1 MMLADMLSELGHMVD
16 GPYSRLTDAV
26 AAARNGDIQAGVLDV
41 NLGGD
46 SIYTVADILTARC
59 IPFVF
64 VTGYGADS
72 IDRRFADVPVL
83 QKPIERQKLHAAL
96 AGMSRPVEMQER
108 LAAKSA

>member
-1 MMLADMLSELGHMVD
+1 MVD

-46 SIYTVADILTARC
+46 SIYGVADILSARG

-72 IDRRFADVPVL
+72 IDRRFAHVPVL
-83 QKPIERQKLHAAL
+83 QKPIERQKLQAVL
-96 AGMSRPVEMQER
+96 AGLSRSVEMQEQ